1 MTNPDNTECNDLTR
15 LVAES
20 FAKTKA
26 LASFSSRSGTL
37 YRFQHGILGKQDSG
51 GRFKLWPTADGQI
64 LCLEPDT
71 PPIGLNLIGVE
82 KFTRRF
88 DGPVRDWWP
97 IFRNELRAF
106 SNNALYEPAR
116 LWRQIAVAAAVA
128 KDTDALQIA
137 QGIAYSF
144 AGASIRLR
152 DLAENYTRQF
162 RLYRRYSIGSGF
174 RSSYDE
180 EVFVNTHSFL
190 VELCAAR
197 DHLAQYVAKTRFNG
211 LKVDSMA
218 RLRDA
223 LCRSPPMNDAVGK
236 LILKITDSSD
246 QKGWMAR
253 LSRYRNI
260 IVHQNPLPA
269 LKGADAADWKDL
281 PLATGQI
288 MKSISIYIPDDP
300 CDIHNNAKCDLLD
313 RCADMLANMASLSW
327 YIAKNSPYLP
337 VIESLD
343 FRPPKLLR
351 YVLSGNDPWSGT
363 ATLQDS

>member
-1 MTNPDNTECNDLTR
+1 MANTDNKECNDLSR
-15 LVAES
+15 LIAEAA
-20 FAKTKA
+20 AKTKP
-26 LASFSSRSGTL
+26 LARFSSRCGTL
-37 YRFQHGILGKQDSG
+37 YRFQHGILGKEDPD

-64 LCLEPDT
+64 LFLEPDISR
-71 PPIGLNLIGVE
+71 IGLSRIGVE

-88 DGPVRDWWP
+88 DGLVREWSA
-97 IFRNELRAF
+97 IFRNEPRALSDNLF
-106 SNNALYEPAR
+106 YEPAR

-128 KDTDALQIA
+128 KDADVLQIT
-137 QGIAYSF
+137 QSIAYSF
-144 AGASIRLR
+144 TGASIRLR

-162 RLYRRYSIGSGF
+162 RNYRGYSIGFGL

-211 LKVDSMA
+211 MKVDTMA
-218 RLRDA
+218 RLRDV
-223 LCRSPPMNDAVGK
+223 LQGTLPMNDAVGK
-236 LILKITDSSD
+236 LILEITDSSA

-269 LKGADAADWKDL
+269 LKGANAADWKDL

-300 CDIHNNAKCDLLD
+300 CDIHNQAKCDLLD
-313 RCADMLANMASLSW
+313 RCSDMLANMVSFSW

-363 ATLQDS
+363 ATLQDP

>member
-1 MTNPDNTECNDLTR
+1 MTNTNNTECNDLAR
-15 LVAES
+15 LIAEAS
-20 FAKTKA
+20 ANTKA
-26 LASFSSRSGTL
+26 LARFSSRSGTL
-37 YRFQHGILGKQDSG
+37 YRFQNGILGKQDPS

-64 LCLEPDT
+64 LYLEPDT
-71 PPIGLNLIGVE
+71 PPIGLSLIGVE
-82 KFTRRF
+82 KLTRRF
-88 DGPVRDWWP
+88 DSPVRDWSP
-97 IFRNELRAF
+97 IFRNEPRALVDNVF
-106 SNNALYEPAR
+106 YEPAR

-137 QGIAYSF
+137 QGIAYCF

-152 DLAENYTRQF
+152 DLAENYTRHF
-162 RLYRRYSIGSGF
+162 MKYRGYSIGSWL

-197 DHLAQYVAKTRFNG
+197 DHIAQYVAKTRFNE
-211 LKVDSMA
+211 LKLDSMA
-218 RLRDA
+218 RLRDF
-223 LCRSPPMNDAVGK
+223 LRRTPSTNDAVGK
-236 LILKITDSSD
+236 LILKITDSSAR
-246 QKGWMAR
+246 KGWMAR

-300 CDIHNNAKCDLLD
+300 CDIRNKAKCDLMD
-313 RCADMLANMASLSW
+313 RCADMLANMASFSW

-337 VIESLD
+337 VVESLG
-343 FRPPKLLR
+343 FGPSKLLH

-363 ATLQDS
+363 ATLQDP